1 MSCVQFD
8 VGETYFL
15 VETDSTNNEAK
26 RLALKGVET
35 DVLIIADK
43 QTQGKGRL
51 GRSFYSPK
59 STGLYMTYM
68 YSAKA
73 DLQGSTFV
81 TSAAAVATVKAINE
95 LTGLCP
101 QIKWVNDL
109 ILNGKK
115 VCGILCESV
124 TNSQNG
130 KTYIIVGIGVNV
142 STSDFPQDLQ
152 AIAASLNAKRLD
164 VKTLANSIV
173 SYLKEYIKPQNKAQ
187 VMDEYRRL
195 SLVLGKEV
203 SFVKDGKE
211 YGATAQSI
219 DDDGRLIV
227 TLKNGDTQVL
237 FFGEISIKLN

>member
-15 VETDSTNNEAK
+15 AETDSTNNEAK

-68 YSAKA
+68 YSVKA

-211 YGATAQSI
+211 YGATAQNI

-237 FFGEISIKLN
+237 FFGEISIRLN